1 MNFSVTTNRPRVRFH
16 NHSNNRQ
23 FVIMKFL
30 VLIVMG
36 LSVLGVVGSFLIN
49 ANVVND
55 YANCTVTRTEVSV
68 ISNDGDVS
76 SQKRVYTENCGVFT
90 ADDNL
95 AHGVWNSAD
104 IYGSIKEGETYN
116 FTASGI
122 RFSSPFFSFFPNII
136 TATQVAR

>member
-1 MNFSVTTNRPRVRFH
+1 MNFSATTYRNNIVHRNNTR
-16 NHSNNRQ
+16 NRQ
-23 FVIMKFL
+23 FTIMKFV
-30 VLIVMG
+30 VLFIMG
-36 LSVLGVVGSFLIN
+36 VSVLVGVSSFLIN

-55 YANCTVTRTEVSV
+55 YTNCTVTRTEVSV
-68 ISNDGDVS
+68 ISNDGDAYT
-76 SQKRVYTENCGVFT
+76 QKRVYTENCGVFT

-104 IYGSIKEGETYN
+104 IYGSIQEGKTYD

-122 RFSSPFFSFFPNII
+122 RFSSPFFSWFPNII